1 MMQEGNQ
8 KHNHTLGIYIHVP
21 FCSST
26 CDFCAFYQERPSKK
40 KFETYFLSLE
50 REMQKANIN
59 KKADTVFIGGGTPG
73 ILRSD
78 ELFRL

>member
-8 KHNHTLGIYIHVP
+8 KYKHALGIYIHVP

-40 KFETYFLSLE
+40 KIDSYFLALGEEILKSGLVHSV
-50 REMQKANIN
+50 
-59 KKADTVFIGGGTPG
+59 DTVFSEG
-73 ILRSD
+73 
-78 ELFRL
+78 ELQGF